1 MARIYLKY
9 RDSEGGIVK
18 TYARDSVTNQTWTV
32 AGSRVL
38 CDKLSNALN
47 FMLSEPTNEEREEF
61 EAKRGGPRSAM
72 LLVTK
77 TWIGEGGHE
86 QKKTFLLDKKP
97 NTLQGR
103 KIMWFGVKDVTP
115 EVRKRGHSSAK
126 EIHVAGCQTIR
137 KTASTDT
144 PGVLVTYTLSGFCPE
159 RLAGRPENCPLIRQG
174 IMTGPAEFARGDDEM
189 FRLMQA
195 ELPFGST
202 ALVRVDPSDYRG
214 DVIVPVVIAR
224 KAPCQWSH
232 EYSSDGMSTP
242 KDTMVWVYGLS
253 QAPEGGQVAAYLVP
267 DELTTNEIRAVPLKS
282 IAGLRQGLLGYMER
296 LTQSTLSETCKTFVL
311 SDDVIED
318 ARSRIV
324 LMSSDPSSA
333 FSDFRPVALSDE
345 DLTRAPVARRMFPIG
360 TVVKKAFKAPVMG
373 NGHREWRGT
382 CPFEGKVV
390 SVNTNRKSRRHR
402 YKLEWEGDVNRLVLA
417 GVESVVDEG
426 YVERYQKKQ

>member
-1 MARIYLKY
+1 
-9 RDSEGGIVK
+9 
-18 TYARDSVTNQTWTV
+18 
-32 AGSRVL
+32 
-38 CDKLSNALN
+38 
-47 FMLSEPTNEEREEF
+47 
-61 EAKRGGPRSAM
+61 
-72 LLVTK
+72 
-77 TWIGEGGHE
+77 
-86 QKKTFLLDKKP
+86 
-97 NTLQGR
+97 
-103 KIMWFGVKDVTP
+103 
-115 EVRKRGHSSAK
+115 
-126 EIHVAGCQTIR
+126 
-137 KTASTDT
+137 
-144 PGVLVTYTLSGFCPE
+144 
-159 RLAGRPENCPLIRQG
+159 
-174 IMTGPAEFARGDDEM
+174 MTGPAEFARGDDGEDLSDKYYTLQEM
-189 FRLMQA
+189 FRLMQD

-214 DVIVPVVIAR
+214 EDIVPVVIAR

-232 EYSSDGMSTP
+232 EYSSDGMFTP
-242 KDTMVWVYGLS
+242 KDTMVWVYDLA

-267 DELTTNEIRAVPLKS
+267 DELTTNQIRAVPLKS
-282 IAGLRQGLLGYMER
+282 IAGLGRGLLGYMER
-296 LTQSTLSETCKTFVL
+296 STQSTLSETCKTFVL
-311 SDDVIED
+311 SDGVIED

-373 NGHREWRGT
+373 NGHREWRGS

-402 YKLEWEGDVNRLVLA
+402 YKLEWEGDLNRLVLA